1 VASEPPNR
9 RHSADAPS
17 ELPLELK
24 RALGTVARVPR
35 LLVACDYDG
44 TMAPIVNNPDDARP
58 LTESAAALRELAAL
72 PSTTAALISG
82 RALRDLATLSRMPA
96 EVHLVGSH
104 GSEFDTGFV
113 HAIDDAAKALL
124 GRIKD
129 TLAAIAAEYPG
140 VAIEIKPAS
149 IALHVRNA
157 DPADA
162 SEALKRARAA
172 SRSWNAQVTQG
183 KSVLEFAVIQTDKG
197 QALDI
202 LRHQEG
208 ASAAVF
214 IGDDVTDEKAFRR
227 LHGPD
232 IGVKVGPGETLAG
245 YRIDSP
251 EEVAAVLTLLLE
263 RRRTWLLGGHSTP
276 IERLTML
283 SNSRTVALLTPEADV
298 VWMCHPQADS
308 GAVFSRLLGDA
319 NAGHFAIG
327 PQRDALP
334 LSQRYV
340 SGTMTVE
347 TRWASLLVTDYLS
360 HDVGAGRTDL
370 IRVVSGQAKAV
381 VEFAPRPEFAQAP
394 VHLRVDDGGLRVFAT
409 NEPMVLRS
417 PGVQWEVVPDGIHQT
432 ARAEIDPSNAPC
444 VFELRCGTE
453 DLTESPVDDG
463 SRRVRAE
470 SHWRDWVQ
478 TLTLPSMK
486 PELMRRSA
494 LTLRGLV
501 HSDTGAIMAAA
512 TTSLPEEI
520 GGVRNW
526 DYRYCWIRDAAMTA
540 SALVSLGSTA
550 EAEGYLNWLHGVIE
564 TMHGPERLHPLYALS
579 GAILGPEAVI
589 DSLPGYAGSRPVRVG
604 NAANAQVQLDVFGP
618 VVQLISDLCHRRVAN
633 GVTNPLTDA
642 DWSLVSEMV
651 FAVESRWV
659 EPDNGIWEIRGTPRH
674 HVYSKVMCWLTV
686 DRALKLAAE
695 FGREA
700 PPGWVTLRDA
710 ISKQVRER
718 GWNDEVKSFTA
729 AYDGTDLDAA
739 TLHIGLS
746 GLIHPSDER
755 FAATVVA
762 TEAELRSGATVY
774 RYRSDDGL
782 PGTEG
787 GFHLCAAWLVEA
799 YLLTDQRSQAEAL
812 FDRLVTAA
820 GPTGLLSEEYDPVA
834 ERGLGNHPQ
843 AYSHIGLLRCAQL
856 LDT

>member
-1 VASEPPNR
+1 VTQ
-9 RHSADAPS
+9 
-17 ELPLELK
+17 ELPAELK
-24 RALGTVARVPR
+24 RALATVARVPR
-35 LLVACDYDG
+35 VLIACDYDG
-44 TMAPIVNNPDDARP
+44 TMAPIVANPDDARP
-58 LTESAAALRELAAL
+58 LTESAAAMRELAAL
-72 PSTTAALISG
+72 PSTIAALISG

-113 HAIDDAAKALL
+113 HAIDDEAKALL
-124 GRIKD
+124 RKIKD
-129 TLAAIAAEYPG
+129 ALSAIAAEYPG

-157 DPADA
+157 EPADA
-162 SEALKRARAA
+162 DEALKKAHAA
-172 SRSWNAQVTQG
+172 AQSWDAQITTG
-183 KSVLEFAVIQTDKG
+183 KAVLEFAVIQTDKG

-202 LRHQEG
+202 LRHQQG

-214 IGDDVTDEKAFRR
+214 FGDDVTDEKAFRR

-232 IGVKVGPGETLAG
+232 VGVKVGDGDTLAD
-245 YRIDSP
+245 YRVESP
-251 EEVAAVLTLLLE
+251 EDVALALNFLLE
-263 RRRTWLLGGHSTP
+263 CRRTWLLGGHSTP

-283 SNSRTVALLTPEADV
+283 SNGRTVALLTPQADV

-308 GAVFSRLLGDA
+308 AAVFSRLLGDA
-319 NAGHFAIG
+319 NAGHFEIG
-327 PQRDALP
+327 PERESLP

-340 SGTMTVE
+340 DGTMTVE
-347 TRWASLLVTDYLS
+347 TRWASLLVADYLS

-370 IRVVSGQAKAV
+370 VRVISGQAKAV
-381 VEFAPRPEFAQAP
+381 VSFAPRPEFAQAP
-394 VHLRVDDGGLRVFAT
+394 VHLRADDGGLRVFAT
-409 NEPMVLRS
+409 NEPMVLRA
-417 PGVQWEVVPDGIHQT
+417 PGVAWEIVADGVHDT
-432 ARAEIDPSNAPC
+432 ARAVVDPSQGP
-444 VFELRCGTE
+444 VVLELRCGTE
-453 DLTESPVDDG
+453 DLSESPGDED
-463 SRRVRAE
+463 SRRERAE
-470 SHWRDWVQ
+470 SYWRDWAA
-478 TLTLPSMK
+478 TLTLPALNQSLMK
-486 PELMRRSA
+486 RSA

-501 HSDTGAIMAAA
+501 HEDTGAIMAAA
-512 TTSLPEEI
+512 TSSLPEEI

-540 SALVSLGSTA
+540 ASLVSLGSTD

-579 GAILGPEAVI
+579 GMILGPEAVI

-618 VVQLISDLCHRRVAN
+618 VVRLISDLVHKRVQN
-633 GVTNPLTDA
+633 GRADALTDA
-642 DWSLVSEMV
+642 DWNLVSEMV
-651 FAVESRWV
+651 FAVESRWA
-659 EPDNGIWEIRGTPRH
+659 EPDHGIWEIRGAPRH

-686 DRALKLAAE
+686 DLALKLADE
-695 FGREA
+695 FGREP
-700 PPGWVTLRDA
+700 PPGWATLRDV
-710 ISKQVRER
+710 ISQQVQER
-718 GWNDEVKSFTA
+718 GWNDDVQSYTA

-746 GLIHPSDER
+746 GLIAPSDPR

-812 FDRLVTAA
+812 FDRMVTAA

-834 ERGLGNHPQ
+834 ERALGNHPQ
-843 AYSHIGLLRCAQL
+843 AYSHLGLLRCAQL
-856 LDT
+856 LGA

>member
-1 VASEPPNR
+1 MASR
-9 RHSADAPS
+9 

-44 TMAPIVNNPDDARP
+44 TLAPIVANPDDARP
-58 LTESAAALRELAAL
+58 LTESAAALRELAGL
-72 PSTTAALISG
+72 PSTAAALISG

-124 GRIKD
+124 RRIKD
-129 TLAAIAAEYPG
+129 TLSAIAAEYPG

-162 SEALKRARAA
+162 DGALKKARSAA
-172 SRSWNAQVTQG
+172 AAWDAQITEG
-183 KSVLEFAVIQTDKG
+183 KAVLEVAVIQTDKG

-202 LRHQEG
+202 LRHQQG

-214 IGDDVTDEKAFRR
+214 LGDDVTDEKAFRR

-232 IGVKVGPGETLAG
+232 IGIKVGPGETLAE
-245 YRIDSP
+245 YRVDCP
-251 EEVAAVLTLLLE
+251 EDVADALNFLLE
-263 RRRTWLLGGHSTP
+263 ARRTWLLGGHSTP

-283 SNSRTVALLTPEADV
+283 SNTRTVALLTPDADV
-298 VWMCHPQADS
+298 VWMCHPTGDS
-308 GAVFSRLLGDA
+308 AAVFSRLLGDA
-319 NAGHFAIG
+319 NSGHFSIG
-327 PQRDALP
+327 PQRAALP

-340 SGTMTVE
+340 DGTMSVE
-347 TRWASLLVTDYLS
+347 TRWASLVVTDYLS

-370 IRVVSGQAKAV
+370 IRTIGGQAKAV
-381 VEFAPRPEFAQAP
+381 VSFAPRPEFAQAP
-394 VHLRVDDGGLRVFAT
+394 VHLKVDDGGLRVFAT
-409 NEPMVLRS
+409 NEPFVLRA
-417 PGVQWEVVPDGIHQT
+417 PGVQWEIVPDGIHET
-432 ARAEIDPSNAPC
+432 ARAVIDPSSGP
-444 VFELRCGTE
+444 VVLELRCGTE
-453 DLTESPVDDG
+453 DLSESPVDDE
-463 SRRVRAE
+463 SRRARAE
-470 SHWRDWVQ
+470 SYWSDWVK
-478 TLTLPSMK
+478 TLTLPSIKPDLMK
-486 PELMRRSA
+486 RSA

-501 HSDTGAIMAAA
+501 HADTGAIMAAA

-526 DYRYCWIRDAAMTA
+526 DYRYCWVRDAALTA
-540 SALVSLGSTA
+540 SALVSLGSLT

-564 TMHGPERLHPLYALS
+564 TMHGPERLHPLYTLAGTL
-579 GAILGPEAVI
+579 LGPEAVI

-604 NAANAQVQLDVFGP
+604 NAANIQVQLDVFGP
-618 VVQLISDLCHRRVAN
+618 VVQLISDLVHSRERR
-633 GVTNPLTDA
+633 GVEQPLTDA
-642 DWSLVSEMV
+642 DWNLVCEMV
-651 FAVESRWV
+651 FAVESRWQ
-659 EPDNGIWEIRGTPRH
+659 EPDNGIWEIRGAPRH

-686 DRALKLAAE
+686 DRALKLATE

-700 PPGWVTLRDA
+700 PAGWATLRDTIA
-710 ISKQVRER
+710 AQVCER

-739 TLHIGLS
+739 TLHTGLS
-746 GLIHPSDER
+746 GLIDPSDPR
-755 FAATVVA
+755 FVATVIA

-774 RYRSDDGL
+774 RYRRDDGL

-799 YLLTDQRSQAEAL
+799 YLLTDQRSQAQAL
-812 FDRLVTAA
+812 FDRLVSAA

-834 ERGLGNHPQ
+834 ERALGNHPQ

-856 LDT
+856 LDR